1 MDDPKANDISEEQ
14 LTEIVTPFLPE
25 IKKQQE
31 NRIKVLEEVKK
42 EKEQAKQQQD
52 TAKPKTTI

>member
-1 MDDPKANDISEEQ
+1 M
-14 LTEIVTPFLPE
+14 
-25 IKKQQE
+25 
-31 NRIKVLEEVKK
+31 NRVKVLDEVKK